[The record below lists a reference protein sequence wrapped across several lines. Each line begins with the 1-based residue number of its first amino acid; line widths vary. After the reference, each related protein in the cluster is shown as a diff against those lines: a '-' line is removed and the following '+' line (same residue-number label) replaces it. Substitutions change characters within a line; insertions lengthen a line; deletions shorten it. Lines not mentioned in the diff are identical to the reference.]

1 MSRPA
6 APFDPLHDPVVAEVA
21 GPPGRPG
28 EFSDPLVRLMAAVP
42 ERLEGRP
49 LPSVVAVTAARES
62 IGLLLSEPR
71 VDPATGFEAI
81 DGGLTW
87 TAEPL
92 TIGRAGAGVGEGG
105 ATPWPLLVPFGQV
118 VPDGPAVMANLE
130 ELGAVELFGEPADV
144 LAFAESLAA
153 DLAADR
159 FGGHPRVVCVG
170 FAWELDA
177 LGAVRVV
184 TSLARA
190 LADAE
195 MHRRRVDVAEAQRAP
210 LPELRRH
217 GTRGAP
223 RPLVIIDPHGHDLQS
238 RARLVQLAGPGLAVV
253 TATHSQDPTA
263 DAAPNRTL
271 GDGCALHVIGRSIRW
286 EPVGVDLRLG
296 DMPSPGSVPD
306 LRIAAAP
313 EPPSSQGAAGRTST
327 GPSSST
333 GPRRPVSAGSHGAR
347 GRLGGV
353 ETAPAGGGSGAA
365 VAPCP
370 GIGDFGWAGELPDA
384 GSRAAVAG
392 ASPGAVELQVLGV
405 VQAIGAASPF
415 TSQRALDLACYLA
428 FHRDGATADKLRYWL
443 WRRNEPPPRAKT
455 FANVV
460 SRARV
465 CLGRDADGT
474 PYLSHL
480 GADGVYRLSAQVTT
494 DLERFAT
501 WLRLA
506 DRVPP
511 QQALECLRAA
521 LGLVRGAPFGGGSG
535 GTFSWAD
542 ASWRSHVEY
551 LVDSTAHR
559 LADAAL
565 ELDRLEVARWAT
577 VRGLAITPDCEQC
590 YQRRIAAARRS
601 GYRREVE
608 SVMRQMDRLQSEPLP
623 ELDDLVSGAPEGV
636 PSA

>member
-6 APFDPLHDPVVAEVA
+6 ALFDPLRDPVVAEVA

-28 EFSDPLVRLMAAVP
+28 RCRDPLLSLMAAVP
-42 ERLEGRP
+42 ERLDGRP
-49 LPSVVAVTAARES
+49 LPRVVAVTTARES

-71 VDPATGFEAI
+71 GDPASGFEAV

-92 TIGRAGAGVGEGG
+92 TIGRASAADGG
-105 ATPWPLLVPFGQV
+105 CRAPWPLLVPFGQV
-118 VPDGPAVMANLE
+118 LPHGPAVTANLE
-130 ELGAVELFGEPADV
+130 ELGALELSGEPADV

-159 FGGHPRVVCVG
+159 FGGHPRVVCVNC
-170 FAWELDA
+170 AWELDA
-177 LGAVRVV
+177 LDAVRVV

-195 MHRRRVDVAEAQRAP
+195 TQRRRVDAAEARWAP

-217 GTRGAP
+217 GMRGTP
-223 RPLVIIDPHGHDLQS
+223 RPLVIIDPHGRDARS
-238 RARLVQLAGPGLAVV
+238 RARLVDLAGPGLAVV
-253 TATHSQDPTA
+253 TATRSQYPTA
-263 DAAPNRTL
+263 GAEPHRAA
-271 GDGCALHVIGRSIRW
+271 GDRWTLHVIGRSLRW
-286 EPVGVDLRLG
+286 EPVGVDLRFE
-296 DMPSPGSVPD
+296 DAPAPTSVPD
-306 LRIAAAP
+306 PRIAAAA
-313 EPPSSQGAAGRTST
+313 PSPGT
-327 GPSSST
+327 G
-333 GPRRPVSAGSHGAR
+333 G
-347 GRLGGV
+347 
-353 ETAPAGGGSGAA
+353 
-365 VAPCP
+365 
-370 GIGDFGWAGELPDA
+370 FGWAGEPPDA
-384 GSRAAVAG
+384 GLRAD

-405 VQAIGAASPF
+405 VQAVGAAAPF
-415 TSQRALDLACYLA
+415 TSQRALDLVCYLA
-428 FHRDGATADKLRYWL
+428 FHRDGAAADKLRCWL
-443 WRRNEPPPRAKT
+443 WRRSEPPPSPKT

-465 CLGRDADGT
+465 CLGRDADGK

-494 DLERFAT
+494 DLERFAA
-501 WLRLA
+501 WRRLA

-511 QQALECLRAA
+511 QQALEYLRAA
-521 LGLVRGAPFGGGSG
+521 LWLVRGAPFGGGSG

-565 ELDRLEVARWAT
+565 ELDRVEVARWAT
-577 VRGLAITPDCEQC
+577 LRGLAVTPDCEQC

-601 GYRREVE
+601 GHRREVE
-608 SVMRQMDRLQSEPLP
+608 RVMRHMDRLQREPLP
-623 ELDDLVSGAPEGV
+623 ELDGLAAGAPEGV
-636 PSA
+636 PPVPQVGSGRLSGPRGAPSGRR

>member
-6 APFDPLHDPVVAEVA
+6 ALFDPLRDPLVPAIAVA
-21 GPPGRPG
+21 PGRPNG
-28 EFSDPLVRLMAAVP
+28 FDDPLLSLIAAVP
-42 ERLEGRP
+42 ERLDGRP
-49 LPSVVAVTAARES
+49 LPRVVAVTTARES

-71 VDPATGFEAI
+71 DDPAAGFEVI

-92 TIGRAGAGVGEGG
+92 TIGRASVAEGG
-105 ATPWPLLVPFGQV
+105 APWPLLVPFGQV
-118 VPDGPAVMANLE
+118 APDGPAVMANLE
-130 ELGAVELFGEPADV
+130 ELGALELSGEPADV

-159 FGGHPRVVCVG
+159 FGGHPRVVCVDC
-170 FAWELDA
+170 AWELGT
-177 LGAVRVV
+177 LEAVHVV

-190 LADAE
+190 LSDAE
-195 MHRRRVDVAEAQRAP
+195 MHRRMVDGAEAQRAP
-210 LPELRRH
+210 LPELRRRSMS
-217 GTRGAP
+217 GTP
-223 RPLVIIDPHGHDLQS
+223 RPLVVIDPHGHDPQS
-238 RARLVQLAGPGLAVV
+238 RARLVSLAGPGLAVV
-253 TATHSQDPTA
+253 TTARLQDPTA
-263 DAAPNRTL
+263 GA
-271 GDGCALHVIGRSIRW
+271 ALHRAFGGGWTLHVNGRSLRW
-286 EPVGVDLRLG
+286 EPVGVDLRFE
-296 DMPSPGSVPD
+296 DMPSPRLVPD

-313 EPPSSQGAAGRTST
+313 APGAGTVGSGWADEPPEAD
-327 GPSSST
+327 
-333 GPRRPVSAGSHGAR
+333 V
-347 GRLGGV
+347 
-353 ETAPAGGGSGAA
+353 
-365 VAPCP
+365 
-370 GIGDFGWAGELPDA
+370 
-384 GSRAAVAG
+384 RAALAD

-405 VQAIGAASPF
+405 VQAVGTAAPF

-443 WRRNEPPPRAKT
+443 WRRSEPPPRPKT

-465 CLGRDADGT
+465 CLGRDADGR

-494 DLERFAT
+494 DLARFTA
-501 WLRLA
+501 WRRLA

-511 QQALECLRAA
+511 EQALECLRAA
-521 LGLVRGAPFGGGSG
+521 LRLVRGSPFGGGSG

-565 ELDRLEVARWAT
+565 ELDRVDLARWAT
-577 VRGLAITPDCEQC
+577 LRGLAVTPDCEQC

-601 GYRREVE
+601 GHRREADR
-608 SVMRQMDRLQSEPLP
+608 VMRHMDRLRREPLP
-623 ELDDLVSGAPEGV
+623 ELEGLAAGALEGV
-636 PSA
+636 PSG

>member
-6 APFDPLHDPVVAEVA
+6 ALFGPLRDPVVAEVA
-21 GPPGRPG
+21 GPSGRPG
-28 EFSDPLVRLMAAVP
+28 EYSDPLLRLIAAVP
-42 ERLEGRP
+42 ERLNGRP
-49 LPSVVAVTAARES
+49 LPRVVAVTAARES

-71 VDPATGFEAI
+71 GDPASGFEAI

-92 TIGRAGAGVGEGG
+92 TIGRASAADGDCGA
-105 ATPWPLLVPFGQV
+105 PWPLLVPFGQV
-118 VPDGPAVMANLE
+118 LPDGPAVMANLE
-130 ELGAVELFGEPADV
+130 ELEALELSGEPADV

-159 FGGHPRVVCVG
+159 FGGHPRVVCVNC
-170 FAWELDA
+170 AWELDA
-177 LGAVRVV
+177 LDAVRVV

-190 LADAE
+190 LADGE
-195 MHRRRVDVAEAQRAP
+195 THRRRVDAAEAQRAP

-217 GTRGAP
+217 GLRGTP
-223 RPLVIIDPHGHDLQS
+223 PPLVIIDPHGRDPRS
-238 RARLVQLAGPGLAVV
+238 RERLVTLAGPGLAVV
-253 TATHSQDPTA
+253 TATRLQDPTA
-263 DAAPNRTL
+263 GAAPHRAF
-271 GDGCALHVIGRSIRW
+271 GDGWTLHVKGRSLRW
-286 EPVGVDLRLG
+286 EPVGVDLRFG
-296 DMPSPGSVPD
+296 DTPSPPSVPD
-306 LRIAAAP
+306 LRMAAAP
-313 EPPSSQGAAGRTST
+313 EPSSPQRAAGRSEA
-327 GPSSST
+327 GPS
-333 GPRRPVSAGSHGAR
+333 
-347 GRLGGV
+347 
-353 ETAPAGGGSGAA
+353 
-365 VAPCP
+365 P
-370 GIGDFGWAGELPDA
+370 GIGGFGWAGEPPDTA
-384 GSRAAVAG
+384 WRAAVAD

-405 VQAIGAASPF
+405 VQAVGAAAPF

-428 FHRDGATADKLRYWL
+428 FHRDGAAADKLRHWL
-443 WRRNEPPPRAKT
+443 WRHSEPPPSTKT

-465 CLGRDADGT
+465 CLGRDADGE

-494 DLERFAT
+494 DLERFTA
-501 WLRLA
+501 WRRLA

-511 QQALECLRAA
+511 RQALECLRAA
-521 LGLVRGAPFGGGSG
+521 LWLVRGSPFGGGSG

-559 LADAAL
+559 LADVAL
-565 ELDRLEVARWAT
+565 ELDRVEVARWAT
-577 VRGLAITPDCEQC
+577 LRGLAVSPDCEQC
-590 YQRRIAAARRS
+590 YQRSIAAARRS

-608 SVMRQMDRLQSEPLP
+608 RVMRHMDRLQREPLP
-623 ELDDLVSGAPEGV
+623 ELDGLAAGVLEGV

>member
-6 APFDPLHDPVVAEVA
+6 ALFDPRRDPVLAEGA
-21 GPPGRPG
+21 DPPGRPG
-28 EFSDPLVRLMAAVP
+28 DSSDPLLRLMAAVA
-42 ERLEGRP
+42 ERLDGRP
-49 LPSVVAVTAARES
+49 LPRVVAVTTARES
-62 IGLLLSEPR
+62 IGLLLNEPR
-71 VDPATGFEAI
+71 DDPATGFEAI

-87 TAEPL
+87 TAQPS
-92 TIGRAGAGVGEGG
+92 TIGRASAGEGG
-105 ATPWPLLVPFGQV
+105 CNAPWPLLAPFGQV
-118 VPDGPAVMANLE
+118 VPHGPAVMANLE
-130 ELGAVELFGEPADV
+130 ELGAIELSGAPADV
-144 LAFAESLAA
+144 LEFAESLAA

-159 FGGHPRVVCVG
+159 FGAHPRVVCVNC
-170 FAWELDA
+170 AWELDA
-177 LGAVRVV
+177 LDAVRVV
-184 TSLARA
+184 TSLSRA

-195 MHRRRVDVAEAQRAP
+195 THRRSVDAAEAQWAP
-210 LPELRRH
+210 LPELRRRGMR
-217 GTRGAP
+217 GTP
-223 RPLVIIDPHGHDLQS
+223 RPLVIIDPHGHDPRS
-238 RARLVQLAGPGLAVV
+238 RERLVNLAGPGLAVV
-253 TATHSQDPTA
+253 TATRLRDPVA
-263 DAAPNRTL
+263 DAAPHRAC
-271 GDGCALHVIGRSIRW
+271 GDGWTLHLNGRSLRW
-286 EPVGVDLRLG
+286 EPVGVDLRFGEVPSLKL
-296 DMPSPGSVPD
+296 SPG

-313 EPPSSQGAAGRTST
+313 GPSSSQGATERT
-327 GPSSST
+327 
-333 GPRRPVSAGSHGAR
+333 
-347 GRLGGV
+347 
-353 ETAPAGGGSGAA
+353 AA
-365 VAPCP
+365 APCP
-370 GIGDFGWAGELPDA
+370 GIGGFGRAGEPLDA
-384 GSRAAVAG
+384 GLRAAVAD

-405 VQAIGAASPF
+405 VQAVGAAAPF

-443 WRRNEPPPRAKT
+443 WRRSEPPPRAKA

-465 CLGRDADGT
+465 CLGRDAEAK

-494 DLERFAT
+494 DLERFGA

-521 LGLVRGAPFGGGSG
+521 LRLVRGAPFGGGSG

-565 ELDRLEVARWAT
+565 ELDRVAVARWAT
-577 VRGLAITPDCEQC
+577 LRGLAITPDCEQC

-601 GYRREVE
+601 GHSREVDL
-608 SVMRQMDRLQSEPLP
+608 VMRHMDRLQREPLP
-623 ELDDLVSGAPEGV
+623 ELDGLAAGALDYV